1 MQKIVNVRIDERLI
15 HGQVAALW
23 KGSLGATRI
32 MVIDNDT
39 VKNDLQKKLLKM
51 ACPNGTKLS
60 ILSTQKA
67 AENLNSEKY
76 DGDRIF
82 IVLKGPET
90 ILELRE
96 KGYIIEKATVGN
108 MSGGSNTKHIRRSI
122 SITEEDEAAFKK
134 LNDMGVQFVAQM
146 TPTEEPV
153 DFMKLL

>member
-39 VKNDLQKKLLKM
+39 VKNDLQKRLLKM
-51 ACPNGTKLS
+51 ACPADTKLS
-60 ILSTQKA
+60 ILTTQKA
-67 AENLNSEKY
+67 AENLSSGKY

-96 KGYIIEKATVGN
+96 KGYVIEEVTVGN
-108 MSGGSNTKHIRRSI
+108 MSGGNDTKHIRRSV
-122 SITEEDEAAFKK
+122 SITAEDEALFKK
-134 LNDMGVQFVAQM
+134 LSDLGVRFTAQM
-146 TPTEEPV
+146 TPSEEPV
-153 DFMKLL
+153 DFMQLL